1 MTEEIRRKAYGTCLN
16 LVSDGA
22 GDYCKILKILEKDY
36 PHKYRRVFCYG
47 NLDNLVCKESKRR
60 FGLKEGLEGLS

>member
-1 MTEEIRRKAYGTCLN
+1 MIEDIKLRDYGTCPN

-22 GDYCKILKILEKDY
+22 GDYCKILKIPENDY

-47 NLDNLVCKESKRR
+47 NLDNLVCKESKKR
-60 FGLKEGLEGLS
+60 FSLKDKLE